1 MSIAVAL
8 FHDFCL
14 FIRYIDP
21 YTSVLICTSLPTPD
35 NGRIIYSIDSTSLY
49 EFGTVATYV
58 CDSGFGLSGG
68 VISSTC
74 GGDDSDPVGTWS
86 GTAPSCLCEL

>member
-1 MSIAVAL
+1 M
-8 FHDFCL
+8 CN
-14 FIRYIDP
+14 
-21 YTSVLICTSLPTPD
+21 SLPTPD
-35 NGRIIYSIDSTSLY
+35 NGRIIYPTDSTSPY

-58 CDSGFGLSGG
+58 CSSGFGLSGG

-86 GTAPSCLCEL
+86 GTAPSCLCESQNILCASSL